1 MAAPYSDPALDALFL
16 PFSSGAISNGPLAWP
31 TGEVLFLRA
40 RDGAA
45 LRQFPLARL
54 VCEQSFKPFADE
66 LSRAGLQV
74 VAEASPASATTRYPL
89 VLVLPPRQ
97 RDEARALFARAVALT
112 APGGIVVASM
122 ANNEGAK
129 SGESDLKQL
138 TGLGGSL
145 TKYHCRAFWTR
156 PLDSGIDQTL
166 QEKWLMLDSPR
177 TILGGRFVSRPGVF
191 AWDRIDPASSLLVEH
206 LPSDLAGQGADL
218 GAGFGYLSVEVLSR
232 CPKVQ
237 ALDLYEAEARALDLA
252 KQNLGKQASPAQL
265 EYLWHDV
272 TTGLQK
278 RYDFIVSNPPFHTQ
292 SRADRPDIGRRFI
305 AVAAEALKPGGR
317 LWLVANRH
325 LPYEETLNASFGQVR
340 VAGERD
346 GFKVIE
352 AVKAR
357 R

>member
-1 MAAPYSDPALDALFL
+1 M
-16 PFSSGAISNGPLAWP
+16 
-31 TGEVLFLRA
+31 FLRA
-40 RDGAA
+40 RDGAG

-74 VAEASPASATTRYPL
+74 IPEASPASADVRYPL
-89 VLVLPPRQ
+89 VLMLPPRQ
-97 RDEARALFARAVALT
+97 RDEARALFARATALT

-122 ANNEGAK
+122 TNNEGAK
-129 SGESDLKQL
+129 SGEGDLKQL

-145 TKYHCRAFWTR
+145 TKHHCRAFWTR
-156 PLDSGIDQTL
+156 PLDGGIDTTL
-166 QEKWLMLDSPR
+166 CDKWLALDSPR
-177 TILGGRFVSRPGVF
+177 AILDGRFISRPGVF
-191 AWDRIDPASSLLVEH
+191 AWDRIDPASSLLVEK
-206 LPSDLAGQGADL
+206 LPSDLAGHGADL
-218 GAGFGYLSVEVLSR
+218 GAGFGYLSAEVLSR

-252 KQNLGKQASPAQL
+252 QQNLAKQASSAQL

-272 TTGLQK
+272 TTGLPK

-352 AVKAR
+352 AIKAR